1 MESGHGYVPVEKLI
15 INFSSPGSG
24 GRGGGVVGMGEGVG
38 VGGASGCVGVGE
50 GAGASEGGASVRG
63 VAAASVGK
71 RVRGG
76 KKSNYVYPAHVCV
89 KLKYNCCTIILA
101 DLWLKQKHW
110 LLCFTCT
117 AVFKAKP
124 SVRVKLRYTI
134 AQYTRFILQPMP

>member
-38 VGGASGCVGVGE
+38 IGGASGCVGVGE

-76 KKSNYVYPAHVCV
+76 EEE
-89 KLKYNCCTIILA
+89 
-101 DLWLKQKHW
+101 
-110 LLCFTCT
+110 
-117 AVFKAKP
+117 
-124 SVRVKLRYTI
+124 
-134 AQYTRFILQPMP
+134 

>member
-76 KKSNYVYPAHVCV
+76 GRRVTMYTQLVCV
-89 KLKYNCCTIILA
+89 KFVL
-101 DLWLKQKHW
+101 
-110 LLCFTCT
+110 
-117 AVFKAKP
+117 
-124 SVRVKLRYTI
+124 
-134 AQYTRFILQPMP
+134 